1 MYNVDVMTTWTIQLS
16 GMHCD
21 NCVSSV
27 RTALNSVDGV
37 DNAEVSLETQQA
49 TVLTTSVVNPVSF
62 QEAIQHAGFEVKHVT
77 EYERPSSP
85 PASSIP
91 APAETAGALPTVPKE
106 GDPPWLEF
114 EIDGMHC
121 AGCVQQVRNALL
133 SVAGVAQ
140 AGVNLATRQATVVP
154 RAPLPTTDTLIEAVR
169 SAGYSARQSQ
179 PLPLQATR
187 WNERF
192 DQEQRAWRNRF
203 LVAGSLTLLQL
214 TLRLDSE
221 TIPLAL
227 ETLLALAAG
236 ILIQV
241 HVGSA
246 FYRDA
251 WRRLRAGRTS
261 MDTLV
266 AIGTTAAFCSAIPGF
281 FSNLLEAGT
290 AGLGMLHDAGMIFSF
305 ISLGRY
311 LESRSRRKASH
322 AVQHLLKRI
331 PETAQVQRTSLQTV
345 PISEIQAGETIV
357 IPAGQ
362 QVPLDG
368 RIQSGSSTLD
378 ESWLTGESMPASR
391 SEGEMVYAGTI
402 NGTGVLTVEV
412 TEEVQRTTFARV
424 VQLVHRL
431 QHQPARI
438 QRIADRLVAL
448 FVPAVLALA
457 LATCVGWILAGEN
470 TLAYRCTISV
480 LVVACPCAL
489 GLATPIA
496 LLVAGGRGAR
506 MGLLVQQPDSLELA
520 AGVSMVVFDKTGTI
534 TRGEPSVQDMVLAES
549 TDAQSLLATAAAVEL
564 QSSHPLARAIVD
576 EAERR
581 SCSLET
587 AREVR
592 EVAGEGIQ
600 GTIGNRRVLIGN
612 EKILDRISLSPS
624 NRKHIEG
631 FHSQGKSL
639 VHVAIDGDWC
649 GTLAIADSLR
659 PESRDTVE
667 TLHKAGLRTM
677 LLSGD
682 STEVVS
688 QIARDVGIQQW
699 HSEMTPEGKCDMI
712 TTFGREGECVAVVG
726 DGINDAPALVAA
738 DVGIAIGSG
747 ADVAKQ
753 SADIILMSGDVSGV
767 ASVLQLS
774 RRTIRIIRQNL
785 AWAVLYNLCL
795 LPLAAGVIQVYGNEG
810 IPVWCAAMAMSA
822 SSLMVVLNSLRLSHT
837 SLGTSERG
845 KNRSL
850 VAGPG

>member
-1 MYNVDVMTTWTIQLS
+1 MYNVVMLTTWRIQLS

-21 NCVSSV
+21 SCVLSV
-27 RTALNSVDGV
+27 RTALESVDGV
-37 DNAEVSLETQQA
+37 ESAEVSLEMQQA
-49 TVLTTSVVNPVSF
+49 TVSATSAVSPAF
-62 QEAIQHAGFEVKHVT
+62 LQEAVQRAGFEVEQVA
-77 EYERPSSP
+77 ECERGAPLPAGSFPSP
-85 PASSIP
+85 PA
-91 APAETAGALPTVPKE
+91 TAGALPPVAGE
-106 GDPPWLEF
+106 EDSVWLEF

-121 AGCVQQVRNALL
+121 AGCVRQVRNAML
-133 SVAGVAQ
+133 SVPGVAQ

-154 RAPLPTTDTLIEAVR
+154 CDPPPTADALMKAVQG
-169 SAGYSARQSQ
+169 AGYSARPSQ

-192 DQEQRAWRNRF
+192 DQEQGAWRNRF
-203 LVAGSLTLLQL
+203 LVAVSLTLLQL
-214 TLRLDSE
+214 TLRFNSGA
-221 TIPLAL
+221 IPLVA
-227 ETLLALAAG
+227 ETLLALLAG
-236 ILIQV
+236 IIIQV

-251 WRRLRAGRTS
+251 WRRLRAGSTS

-281 FSNLLEAGT
+281 FSDLLGAGT

-311 LESRSRRKASH
+311 LESRSRRRASR
-322 AVQHLLKRI
+322 AVQHLLRRI
-331 PETAQVQRTSLQTV
+331 PETALVQRDSLQTV
-345 PISEIQAGETIV
+345 PISDIQAGETIV

-368 RIQSGSSTLD
+368 RIHEGRSTLD

-391 SEGEMVYAGTI
+391 SEGDMVYAGTI
-402 NGTGVLTVEV
+402 NGTGALTVVV
-412 TEEVQRTTFARV
+412 TQVVERTAFARV
-424 VQLVHRL
+424 VELVNRL
-431 QHQPARI
+431 QQQPARI
-438 QRIADRLVAL
+438 QRIADRLVAV
-448 FVPAVLALA
+448 FVPVVLILA
-457 LATCVGWILAGEN
+457 LATCAGWILAGEN
-470 TLAYRCTISV
+470 ALAYRCTISV

-506 MGLLVQQPDSLELA
+506 MGLLVQQPDSLESA
-520 AGVSMVVFDKTGTI
+520 AGVSIVVFDKTGTI
-534 TRGEPSVQDMVLAES
+534 TRGEPSVEELLLAES
-549 TDAQSLLATAAAVEL
+549 IDAQYLLAAVAAVEL
-564 QSSHPLARAIVD
+564 QSSHPLARAIAD

-581 SCSLET
+581 SCSLES
-587 AREVR
+587 ASDVR

-600 GTIGNRRVLIGN
+600 GTVGNRQLLIGN
-612 EKILDRISLSPS
+612 EKILDRISLSAS
-624 NRKHIEG
+624 DRERIEH
-631 FHSQGKSL
+631 FHPQGKSL

-649 GTLAIADSLR
+649 GTLAIADLLR
-659 PESRDTVE
+659 PESRETVE
-667 TLHKAGLRTM
+667 ALHQAGLRTM

-682 STEVVS
+682 SREVVS
-688 QIARDVGIQQW
+688 HIAQDVGILEW
-699 HSEMTPEGKCDMI
+699 RSEMTPEGKCDVI
-712 TTFGREGECVAVVG
+712 TALSGEGECVAVVG

-753 SADIILMSGDVSGV
+753 SADIILMSADVSGV

-774 RRTIRIIRQNL
+774 RKTIRIIRQNL
-785 AWAVLYNLCL
+785 AWAVLYNICL
-795 LPLAAGVIQVYGNEG
+795 LPLAAGVIQVYGNAG

-837 SLGTSERG
+837 KLVSSEPG
-845 KNRSL
+845 ENRSL